1 MISELAGR
9 AGDGVAVGV
18 IGLIDNK
25 EVCMTQ
31 GRLSHVERRA
41 ALRRMAAEGVDVLV
55 IGGGIT
61 GAGVALEAVARGYR
75 IGLVEKADF
84 ASGTSSKSTKLV
96 HGGIRY
102 LPQFD
107 FALVREALIERGRL
121 VRNAPHLVRP
131 LGFVLPL
138 YAENK
143 RPLGTPIVLPGG
155 IGMSGLLR
163 SGLILY
169 DVMAGRL
176 AIAGHKHIGAQKT
189 LELAPALKA
198 EGLRDGFIYYDGQTD
213 DTRLTLTVLRT
224 AAKRGALLA
233 NYAEVLGFD
242 FDAPA
247 NPSAIRA
254 ARVRDALTGEAW
266 VIPAKTIINAAG
278 AFAGRIAAMAG
289 ESRIAIRPA
298 KGVHL
303 TLPREV
309 LPTTEYAVVLP
320 ETPDGRLLFIVP
332 WNTRVT
338 LGTTDT
344 PGGDLDRPVATDAD
358 IDYLINTANAYLRT
372 KLTRAHVISA
382 WAGYRPLISPA
393 GSDGADTAKLS
404 RTHVVVDGPGNMITI
419 TGGKL
424 TTYRRMA
431 QDALDSLARREGK
444 PVAHPTEEMPLDGA
458 EGYRACRAALS
469 EAAGRFGWGADV
481 INRLSQYGS
490 EAGVILQ
497 WCAEDPSLAARV
509 ASDLPYIM
517 AEVVYACRRE
527 MAVTLDDVLSRRLH
541 LNFEDWSRG
550 IEPAPMVAQMM
561 AHELGWSSREIEAQV
576 ARYRDRLAEGM

>member
-1 MISELAGR
+1 
-9 AGDGVAVGV
+9 
-18 IGLIDNK
+18 
-25 EVCMTQ
+25 
-31 GRLSHVERRA
+31 
-41 ALRRMAAEGVDVLV
+41 MAAEGVDVLV

-75 IGLVEKADF
+75 TGLVEKADF
-84 ASGTSSKSTKLV
+84 AGGTSSKSTKLV

-107 FALVREALIERGRL
+107 FALVHEALVERGRL
-121 VRNAPHLVRP
+121 VRNAPHLVKP

-143 RPLGTPIVLPGG
+143 RPLGTPIVPPGG
-155 IGMSGLLR
+155 VGMSLLLR
-163 SGLILY
+163 SGLLLY
-169 DVMAGRL
+169 DVMSGRL
-176 AIAGHKHIGAQKT
+176 AIQGHKHIGAQKA
-189 LELAPALKA
+189 LALAPALKA
-198 EGLRDGFIYYDGQTD
+198 EGLKDGFIYYDGQTD

-224 AAKRGALLA
+224 AAKRGASLA

-242 FDAPA
+242 FDPQSRSSGHAV
-247 NPSAIRA
+247 IRA
-254 ARVRDALTGEAW
+254 ARVRDTLDGEEF
-266 VIPAKTIINAAG
+266 VVPVGTVINAAG
-278 AFAGRIAAMAG
+278 AFAGRIEAMAG
-289 ESRIAIRPA
+289 EPRIAIKPA

-303 TLPREV
+303 TLPRDA

-344 PGGDLDRPVATDAD
+344 KGGDLDRPVATDED
-358 IDYLINTANAYLRT
+358 VDYLINTANLYLRT
-372 KLTRAHVISA
+372 KLTRNRVISA

-393 GSDGADTAKLS
+393 KSDGAATAKLS
-404 RTHVVVDGPGNMITI
+404 RTHIVVDGPGGMITI

-431 QDALDSLARREGK
+431 QDALDHLAKREGK
-444 PVAHPTEEMPLDGA
+444 MVTHPTEAMPLDGA
-458 EGYRACRAALS
+458 EGYRACSAALS
-469 EAAGRFGWGADV
+469 EAAGRFGWDADV
-481 INRLSQYGS
+481 IARLSQYGG
-490 EAGVILQ
+490 EAGPILDL
-497 WCAEDPSLAARV
+497 CADDASLARRI

-517 AEVVYACRRE
+517 AEVVYACRCE
-527 MAVTLDDVLSRRLH
+527 MAMTLDDVLVRRLH

-550 IEPAPMVAQMM
+550 TEPAPDVARVM
-561 AHELGWSSREIEAQV
+561 ARELGWSPREAEAQV
-576 ARYRDRLAEGM
+576 AQYRAHVAEGL

>member
-1 MISELAGR
+1 MAHS
-9 AGDGVAVGV
+9 
-18 IGLIDNK
+18 
-25 EVCMTQ
+25 
-31 GRLSHVERRA
+31 RLSHDERRA
-41 ALRRMAAEGVDVLV
+41 ALHRMAAEGVDVLV

-75 IGLVEKADF
+75 TGLVEKADF

-143 RPLGTPIVLPGG
+143 RPLGTPIVPPGG
-155 IGMSGLLR
+155 VGMSWLLRAGLL
-163 SGLILY
+163 LY
-169 DVMAGRL
+169 DVMSGRL
-176 AIAGHKHIGAQKT
+176 AIQPHQHIGAQKA
-189 LELAPALKA
+189 LALAPALKA
-198 EGLRDGFIYYDGQTD
+198 EGLKDGFIYYDGQTD
-213 DTRLTLTVLRT
+213 DTRLTLTILRT
-224 AAKRGALLA
+224 AAKRGASLA
-233 NYAEVLGFD
+233 NYAELLGFD
-242 FDAPA
+242 FDPQSRSSGHAV
-247 NPSAIRA
+247 IRA
-254 ARVRDALTGEAW
+254 ARVRDTLDGEEF
-266 VIPAKTIINAAG
+266 VIPVGTVINATG
-278 AFAGRIAAMAG
+278 AFAGRIEAMAG
-289 ESRIAIRPA
+289 ESRIAIKPA

-303 TLPREV
+303 TLPRHA

-344 PGGDLDRPVATDAD
+344 KGGDLDRPVAAD
-358 IDYLINTANAYLRT
+358 EDVDYLINTANLYLRT
-372 KLTRAHVISA
+372 KLTRDQVISA

-393 GSDGADTAKLS
+393 KSDGAATAKLS
-404 RTHVVVDGPGNMITI
+404 RTHIVVDGPGGMITI

-431 QDALDSLARREGK
+431 QDALDHLAKREGK
-444 PVAHPTEEMPLDGA
+444 PITHPTEAMPLDGA
-458 EGYRACRAALS
+458 EGYQACSAALS
-469 EAAGRFGWGADV
+469 EAAGRFGWDADV
-481 INRLSQYGS
+481 IARLSQYGG
-490 EAGVILQ
+490 EAGLILDL
-497 WCAEDPSLAARV
+497 CAGDASLARPIT
-509 ASDLPYIM
+509 SDLPYIM
-517 AEVVYACRRE
+517 AEVVYACRCE
-527 MAVTLDDVLSRRLH
+527 MAMTLDDMLARRLH

-550 IEPAPMVAQMM
+550 SEPAPDVARVM
-561 AHELGWSSREIEAQV
+561 ARELGWSPREAEAQV
-576 ARYRDRLAEGM
+576 AQYRARVAEGL

>member
-1 MISELAGR
+1 
-9 AGDGVAVGV
+9 
-18 IGLIDNK
+18 
-25 EVCMTQ
+25 
-31 GRLSHVERRA
+31 
-41 ALRRMAAEGVDVLV
+41 MAAEGVDVLV

-75 IGLVEKADF
+75 TGLVEKADF

-143 RPLGTPIVLPGG
+143 RPLGTPIVPPGG
-155 IGMSGLLR
+155 VGMSWLLRAGLL
-163 SGLILY
+163 LY
-169 DVMAGRL
+169 DVMSGRL
-176 AIAGHKHIGAQKT
+176 AIQPHQHIGAQKA
-189 LELAPALKA
+189 LALAPALKA
-198 EGLRDGFIYYDGQTD
+198 EGLKDGFIYYDGQTD
-213 DTRLTLTVLRT
+213 DTRLTLTILRT
-224 AAKRGALLA
+224 AAKRGASLA
-233 NYAEVLGFD
+233 NYAELLGFD
-242 FDAPA
+242 FDPQSRSSGHAV
-247 NPSAIRA
+247 IRA
-254 ARVRDALTGEAW
+254 ARVRDTLDGEEF
-266 VIPAKTIINAAG
+266 VIPVGTVINATG
-278 AFAGRIAAMAG
+278 AFAGRIEAMAG
-289 ESRIAIRPA
+289 ESRIAIKPA

-303 TLPREV
+303 TLPRHA

-344 PGGDLDRPVATDAD
+344 KGGDLDRPVAAD
-358 IDYLINTANAYLRT
+358 EDVDYLINTANLYLRT
-372 KLTRAHVISA
+372 KLTRDQVISA

-393 GSDGADTAKLS
+393 KSDGAATAKLS
-404 RTHVVVDGPGNMITI
+404 RTHIVVDGPGGMITI

-431 QDALDSLARREGK
+431 QDALDHLAKREGK
-444 PVAHPTEEMPLDGA
+444 PITHPTEAMPLDGA
-458 EGYRACRAALS
+458 EGYQACSAALS
-469 EAAGRFGWGADV
+469 EAAGRFGWDADV
-481 INRLSQYGS
+481 IARLSQYGG
-490 EAGVILQ
+490 EAGLILDL
-497 WCAEDPSLAARV
+497 CAGDASLARPIT
-509 ASDLPYIM
+509 SDLPYIM
-517 AEVVYACRRE
+517 AEVVYACRCE
-527 MAVTLDDVLSRRLH
+527 MAMTLDDMLARRLH

-550 IEPAPMVAQMM
+550 SEPAPDVARVM
-561 AHELGWSSREIEAQV
+561 ARELGWSPREAEAQV
-576 ARYRDRLAEGM
+576 AQYRARVAEGL